1 MRNIAD
7 TRYQININKH
17 ERNLKL
23 INYEVYEKD
32 IEKGNIKNGYVFC
45 GLDEEL
51 IKDGIG
57 IIINKEVTDDFKE
70 LNLIKIDGMNTT
82 FNDIVNA
89 CETMPFMGERK
100 VVLVYRATFLQEK
113 CDSTGTKIYNELK
126 KYISDMPPYTILVM
140 YYLCKD
146 KRDKPNKNKKLTPIE
161 KYFPVV
167 FCDKLKKDKFIKKV
181 ADIFKEKEKS
191 IGRTE
196 LAYFCDKVQ
205 NNFDIIKREIDKL
218 ISYSEGRDIKKSD
231 IDILISSSNEED
243 IFDLVELIASRK
255 IDKAI
260 DIMKEILYKSD
271 QHMLII
277 SAVEKHFARLY
288 EIKIGMSQGKR
299 VQNFMSEYRL
309 PQFVC
314 EKLMTQSS
322 RFTEKQLCELVKLCV
337 TSETKMKSSGAD
349 KNMEME
355 FMLINTLTVK
365 K

>member
-1 MRNIAD
+1 M
-7 TRYQININKH
+7 
-17 ERNLKL
+17 

-51 IKDGIG
+51 IKDGIDL
-57 IIINKEVTDDFKE
+57 IINREILDEFKE

-82 FNDIVNA
+82 FDEVVNA
-89 CETMPFMGERK
+89 CETMPFMSDK
-100 VVLVYRATFLQEK
+100 KAVVVYRANFLQEK
-113 CDSTGTKIYNELK
+113 SDSSESKIYNELK
-126 KYISDMPPYTILVM
+126 KYISDMPSYTILIM

-146 KRDKPNKNKKLTPIE
+146 KRDKPNKNKKLPPIE

-167 FCDKLKKDKFIKKV
+167 FCDKLKRDRYIKKV
-181 ADIFKEKEKS
+181 GEIFKSRGKT

-205 NNFDIIKREIDKL
+205 NNFDIIKREADKL

-231 IDILISSSNEED
+231 IDILISSSSEED
-243 IFDLVELIASRK
+243 IFDLVELIAIKK

-288 EIKIGMSQGKR
+288 EIKIGLSQGKR
-299 VQNFMSEYRL
+299 VQQFMSEYRL

-314 EKLMTQSS
+314 EKLISQSS

-337 TSETKMKSSGAD
+337 DCETKMKSTGAD

-355 FMLINTLTVK
+355 FLLINTLTVK

>member
-1 MRNIAD
+1 M
-7 TRYQININKH
+7 
-17 ERNLKL
+17 

-51 IKDGIG
+51 IKDGID
-57 IIINKEVTDDFKE
+57 IIIKKEVSDDFKE
-70 LNLIKIDGMNTT
+70 LNFIKIDGMNTT
-82 FNDIVNA
+82 FDDIVNA
-89 CETMPFMGERK
+89 CETMPFMADKK
-100 VVLVYRATFLQEK
+100 VVLVYRANFLQDK
-113 CDSTGTKIYNELK
+113 SDSSGTKIYNELK
-126 KYISDMPPYTILVM
+126 KYVSDMPPYTILIM

-146 KRDKPNKNKKLTPIE
+146 KRDKPSKNKKLAPIE
-161 KYFPVV
+161 KYFPIV
-167 FCDKLKKDKFIKKV
+167 FCDKLKRDKYIKKV
-181 ADIFKEKEKS
+181 GDIFKENGKE

-196 LAYFCDKVQ
+196 LAYFVDKVQ

-218 ISYSEGRDIKKSD
+218 ISYCDGRDIKKSD
-231 IDILISSSNEED
+231 IDLLVSHSNEED

-271 QHMLII
+271 QHMLIV

-299 VQNFMSEYRL
+299 VQQFMSQYRL

-314 EKLMTQSS
+314 EKLMAQSS

-337 TSETKMKSSGAD
+337 ISETKMKSSGAD